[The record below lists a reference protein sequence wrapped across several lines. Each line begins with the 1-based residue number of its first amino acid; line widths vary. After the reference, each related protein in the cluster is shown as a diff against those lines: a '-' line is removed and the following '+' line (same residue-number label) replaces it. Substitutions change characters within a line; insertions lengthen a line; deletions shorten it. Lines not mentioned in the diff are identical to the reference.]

1 MTYEQF
7 ALDIPPGRTGTFSPY
22 ALVSENGR
30 SDDPGLES

>member
-7 ALDIPPGRTGTFSPY
+7 ASDIPPVRTRTFSPY

-30 SDDPGLES
+30 SNNPGLES